1 MHDPYLSYPYVW
13 LHVCTPAIGFPPLV
27 VNLWTPSWHFGPALS
42 WQVWGF
48 LQEGFGSA
56 LAAPAVSLSRN
67 GALCL
72 QPFAGRVWCCIY
84 CRHPAWEGVELL
96 ADAALI
102 CFILSTMLIAFE
114 DLWAS
119 DLVDVRNQGIE
130 GMFQDME
137 ISKVLA
143 EVFDSSAEAKD
154 ILEDMG
160 LLTLCPGCQSCFYC
174 VRNFTGIP
182 RNKNQRF
189 PSLPRGFSHGVHEF
203 RQDLGVDF
211 HVSVLTTGR
220 WPSPPPSCEIQ
231 LPLPLQR
238 LATEV
243 WEGEI
248 TMATMVY
255 GINHKCRY
263 KP

>member
-102 CFILSTMLIAFE
+102 CFYTFYNADSIRRSVGIRPGRCAQTKELRACSKTWKSRRCWQRSLTRALKRRIFWRTWGFWLFALAARVAFI
-114 DLWAS
+114 
-119 DLVDVRNQGIE
+119 V
-130 GMFQDME
+130 
-137 ISKVLA
+137 
-143 EVFDSSAEAKD
+143 
-154 ILEDMG
+154 
-160 LLTLCPGCQSCFYC
+160 
-174 VRNFTGIP
+174 
-182 RNKNQRF
+182 
-189 PSLPRGFSHGVHEF
+189 
-203 RQDLGVDF
+203 
-211 HVSVLTTGR
+211 
-220 WPSPPPSCEIQ
+220 
-231 LPLPLQR
+231 
-238 LATEV
+238 
-243 WEGEI
+243 
-248 TMATMVY
+248 
-255 GINHKCRY
+255 
-263 KP
+263 

>member
-72 QPFAGRVWCCIY
+72 QPFAWRVWCCIY

-189 PSLPRGFSHGVHEF
+189 PWKTTGVFPWGPWVPSGSGRRLPRLRVDHGALAIATSQLWDSAAAAPATA
-203 RQDLGVDF
+203 RDRSLGGGN
-211 HVSVLTTGR
+211 H
-220 WPSPPPSCEIQ
+220 
-231 LPLPLQR
+231 
-238 LATEV
+238 
-243 WEGEI
+243 
-248 TMATMVY
+248 Y
-255 GINHKCRY
+255 GNYGLWY